1 VICRSLSVVAAAG
14 VLASVSAAPAERKR
28 FDPEVRED
36 LFHGFAGDK
45 EALARGVVKC
55 DDMLKAEPKHAE
67 AMVWRGAA
75 RVFAAG
81 QEFQAKK
88 NAEGMKL
95 WTTGLADMDQAVKL
109 EPDNVGVRVPRA
121 VVLIPVSRAVPEA
134 MRKPL
139 LEKARGD
146 LEAVYAAQKD
156 VFRNI
161 GTHPQGELRMALAE
175 TYTRLGEADKA
186 TEQLKAVTAELK
198 GSKYEAEAAAWL
210 ADKPGTAKQ
219 HNCIGCHVKE

>member
-1 VICRSLSVVAAAG
+1 MNRRIVTTVLLAG
-14 VLASVSAAPAERKR
+14 GLPFVSAAPAERKR

-36 LFHGFAGDK
+36 LFRGFAGDK
-45 EALARGVVKC
+45 EALARGLAKC
-55 DDMLKAEPKHAE
+55 DAALNGDPNQAE

-75 RVFAAG
+75 RVFQAG

-95 WTTGLADMDQAVKL
+95 WTGGLADMDAAVKL

-121 VVLIPVSRAVPEA
+121 VVLIPASRFAPEA
-134 MRKPL
+134 VRKPL
-139 LEKARGD
+139 LEKAKGD

-156 VFRNI
+156 VFAKI
-161 GTHPQGELRMALAE
+161 GTHPRGELRMALAE

-186 TEQLKAVTAELK
+186 TEQLKAVATELK
-198 GSKYEAEAAAWL
+198 GSKYAAEAEGWL
-210 ADKPGTAKQ
+210 AAKPGTART
-219 HNCIGCHVKE
+219 HNCIGCHVAE